1 MFLGE
6 FEHTIDSKGRLA
18 VPAKFRV
25 ELADGGVITRGLDGC
40 LVLYSINE
48 WESLAQKISD
58 LPMTDSN
65 VRSFQR
71 FMLSGAMTVVLDKQ
85 GRVVLPAY
93 LREYAAIQSNVVV
106 AGLSQRIEIWD
117 LAKWQDMKRL
127 VEENSNDVA
136 SRLTDL
142 GI

>member
-18 VPAKFRV
+18 VPAKFRAAM
-25 ELADGGVITRGLDGC
+25 ADGGVVTRGLDGC
-40 LVLYSINE
+40 LAIYTLSE
-48 WESLAQKISD
+48 WQILADKISA
-58 LPMTDSN
+58 LPMTDIN

-71 FMLSGAMTVVLDKQ
+71 FMLSGAMAIDVDKQ

-93 LREYAAIQSNVVV
+93 LRQYAGIKTNVVV
-106 AGLSQRIEIWD
+106 AGLSRRIEIWD
-117 LAKWQDMKRL
+117 QTKWRAMSQT

-136 SRLTDL
+136 ARLTDL